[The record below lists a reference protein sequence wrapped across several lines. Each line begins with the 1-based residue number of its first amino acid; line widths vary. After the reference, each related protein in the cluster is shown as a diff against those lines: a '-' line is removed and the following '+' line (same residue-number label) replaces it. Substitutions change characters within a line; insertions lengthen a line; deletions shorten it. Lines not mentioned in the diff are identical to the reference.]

1 MKKGKNTPDSGILG
15 GLKAA
20 FVFLIVFVVLRYSI
34 PLSVL
39 FAAIGGFTVGVV
51 LSWWDSQEPAQ
62 PPRQLNLFRKVSLK
76 KHYPNINQ
84 ISSHAS
90 RRGSLN
96 KKSPEKTPED

>member
-20 FVFLIVFVVLRYSI
+20 FVFLVVFILLRYSI

-39 FAAIGGFTVGVV
+39 FAAIGGLTIGIV
-51 LSWWDSQEPAQ
+51 LSWWESQEAAQ
-62 PPRQLNLFRKVSLK
+62 PQRHFKLKKVSLK
-76 KHYPNINQ
+76 KHYPNIDQ

-96 KKSPEKTPED
+96 KKSPEKNPED